1 MFIRSKKWI
10 QNTWHYP
17 WEQVLHSSL
26 ARNLYFHAIMI
37 KIETE
42 HIEQLTEVNTEN
54 QRPHSNALHLVT
66 LQ

>member
-1 MFIRSKKWI
+1 MDSK
-10 QNTWHYP
+10 HLP
-17 WEQVLHSSL
+17 LSMGASPSL